1 MSFLS
6 DIEKI
11 KEETFWVAL
20 FDIIFLISPGF
31 LILFY
36 FKQNIF
42 LDLDSIKLIL
52 LSVSIIAP
60 FVFLNFLII
69 VILSAA
75 QKAEIKSDDTF
86 SFITLGIF
94 FSNIIFYILFLVSC
108 LLNFS
113 FRITMFWLIGIELFF
128 FFLSITIAILAKS
141 KNSKTKN

>member
-6 DIEKI
+6 DIENI
-11 KEETFWVAL
+11 KKETFWLAL
-20 FDIIFLISPGF
+20 FDVIFLISPGF

-52 LSVSIIAP
+52 LSVSIVTP
-60 FVFLNFLII
+60 FVLVNFLTII
-69 VILSAA
+69 FLLTA
-75 QKAEIKSDDTF
+75 QKIEIKSDDTF

-94 FSNIIFYILFLVSC
+94 FTNIIFYILFLVSY
-108 LLNFS
+108 LLNLS
-113 FRITMFWLIGIELFF
+113 FKIIMFWLIGIELFF
-128 FFLSITIAILAKS
+128 FCLSIVIVILTKL